1 MTHNLKNIFMLLIVV
16 LATYAAHYLIL
27 SGMDVSDYW
36 SQTDYSLTGLY
47 VFGAISSL
55 IVIFAV
61 AAIQYALP
69 KFLGLVFLALMFLKG
84 VASYIYIKDGLN
96 KFENDFIEYNFL
108 TMFFIFLFF
117 DVFIAFRALNQEDK
131 TVKNY

>member
-16 LATYAAHYLIL
+16 IATYAAHYLIV
-27 SGMDVSDYW
+27 SGIGVSSLW
-36 SQTDYSLTGLY
+36 EQTEYSLTGLY
-47 VFGAISSL
+47 IFGAISSL

-61 AAIQYALP
+61 GAIQYALP

-84 VASYIYIKDGLN
+84 IASYIYIKDGLN

-108 TMFFIFLFF
+108 AMFFIFLFF
-117 DVFIAFRALNQEDK
+117 DVFVAFRALNQEDI